1 MAVKTARPSSLL
13 SPLKTGDIVDDG
25 LRAHCAQS
33 GFLMRNDPCTLV
45 SMSLLSVQHLSLTL
59 QDHTILNDVS
69 FDVAE
74 GEIVGLIGPNGSGKT
89 TLFNVLSGFLMAT
102 SGSVAFRSN
111 DITKLS
117 PSKRARL
124 GIGRVFQ
131 NFGIF
136 REMTLEENVLVAL
149 EALPKDQRKALGS
162 LREAAR
168 GTLDMVG
175 LTDHAKKKAGSLS
188 GGQMR
193 LLEIA
198 RTLKSGKELFL
209 LDEPTAG
216 VSPKMT
222 QQVADL
228 IKELKKDGKTVVI
241 IEHDL
246 PFISRIC
253 DRVIVMD
260 VGKVVLS
267 GKPDEIKKSKEL
279 QTLYFG
285 ADPTQ

>member
-1 MAVKTARPSSLL
+1 
-13 SPLKTGDIVDDG
+13 
-25 LRAHCAQS
+25 
-33 GFLMRNDPCTLV
+33 
-45 SMSLLSVQHLSLTL
+45 MSLLSVAHLSLAI
-59 QDHTILNDVS
+59 QEHKILS
-69 FDVAE
+69 DVAFHVNE

-89 TLFNVLSGFLMAT
+89 TLFNVLSGFLKPT
-102 SGSVAFRSN
+102 HGTIHLRGE
-111 DITKLS
+111 DITDLS
-117 PSKRARL
+117 ASDRAQR

-149 EALPKDQRKALGS
+149 EVLPRERREKLGALSSIVRD
-162 LREAAR
+162 
-168 GTLDMVG
+168 TLTMVG
-175 LTDHAKKKAGSLS
+175 LQSHAHQKAGSLS

-198 RTLKSGKELFL
+198 RTLMSGKTVFL

-228 IKELKKDGKTVVI
+228 IISLKKEGKTVLIV
-241 IEHDL
+241 EHDL
-246 PFISRIC
+246 PFIARIC

-260 VGKVVLS
+260 VGRVVLS
-267 GKPDEIKKSKEL
+267 GTPAEVKQSKEL
-279 QTLYFG
+279 QEIYFG
-285 ADPTQ
+285 SLAVA

>member
-1 MAVKTARPSSLL
+1 M
-13 SPLKTGDIVDDG
+13 
-25 LRAHCAQS
+25 
-33 GFLMRNDPCTLV
+33 
-45 SMSLLSVQHLSLTL
+45 
-59 QDHTILNDVS
+59 
-69 FDVAE
+69 
-74 GEIVGLIGPNGSGKT
+74 GLIGPNGSGKT
-89 TLFNVLSGFLMAT
+89 TLFNVLSGFLKPT
-102 SGSVAFRSN
+102 GGTVHYHGQ
-111 DITKLS
+111 DITNLS
-117 PSKRARL
+117 PSKRAQL

-149 EALPKDQRKALGS
+149 EAIPSEQRKAIGDLH
-162 LREAAR
+162 EVVK
-168 GTLDMVG
+168 GTLAMVG
-175 LTDHAKKKAGSLS
+175 LLHHAKKKAGSLS

-198 RTLKSGKELFL
+198 RTLKSGKTFFL

-222 QQVADL
+222 EQVADL
-228 IKELKKDGKTVVI
+228 IRQLKIEGKTVVI

-260 VGKVVLS
+260 VGKVALEGSPQEV
-267 GKPDEIKKSKEL
+267 KKSKEL
-279 QTLYFG
+279 QELYFG
-285 ADPTQ
+285 ADPTS